1 MAEERKLTRLER
13 GGDLSRIFA
22 FTDGV
27 YAIAITLLVLQIDVP
42 TSASSG
48 TDLWNQIRTQDGDLF
63 AFALSFVVIGFFW
76 ISSHRLMRQINEFDR
91 GLMVINIFYLG
102 FVVMVP
108 FTSQLIGEYGRYFVA
123 IVFYATNLAVIAL
136 MGYWLKRHI
145 LKNHLEIEG
154 YEWDLRLSAKSD
166 LFNAAM
172 FVAVLPI
179 AYFIGTWAL
188 LLWMGNR
195 WDPYQRRRDRIYAEH
210 EQKLNAGEAP

>member
-1 MAEERKLTRLER
+1 MKTHRSIRRSSGGRTGR
-13 GGDLSRIFA
+13 GG
-22 FTDGV
+22 FT
-27 YAIAITLLVLQIDVP
+27 
-42 TSASSG
+42 
-48 TDLWNQIRTQDGDLF
+48 LF
-63 AFALSFVVIGFFW
+63 EL
-76 ISSHRLMRQINEFDR
+76 
-91 GLMVINIFYLG
+91 
-102 FVVMVP
+102 
-108 FTSQLIGEYGRYFVA
+108 
-123 IVFYATNLAVIAL
+123 LAVIAL

-188 LLWMGNR
+188 LLWIGNR

-210 EQKLNAGEAP
+210 EQKLSAGEAS